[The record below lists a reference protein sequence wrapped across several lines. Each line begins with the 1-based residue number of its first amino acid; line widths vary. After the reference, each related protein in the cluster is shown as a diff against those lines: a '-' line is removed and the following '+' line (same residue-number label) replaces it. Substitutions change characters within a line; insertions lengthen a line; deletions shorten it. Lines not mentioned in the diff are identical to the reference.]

1 VIRRRVRRRILP
13 LIVVVLIAAGAL
25 VAWPPDFDAAAIAER
40 VREAGMLGTVGLLA
54 LLVVQCVVAPIPSE
68 PIMMAAGF
76 VYGPR
81 PAFAIAWTG
90 VVVGA
95 GLCFWLARAYG
106 RPVAERLVSAERLDA
121 AEVGL
126 QRGGPFTTFAALL
139 ALRAIAF
146 HSFDIVSYACG
157 LVRIPFPMFLV
168 ATALGSCPKVF
179 AFTYAGST
187 LAARPA
193 WLDALILA
201 GTVGVLAAVAVA
213 ALLRRRRAA

>member
-1 VIRRRVRRRILP
+1 MGRRLLP
-13 LIVVVLIAAGAL
+13 LIVVVVVVIGAL
-25 VAWPPDFDAAAIAER
+25 VAWPPDFDAVAIAER
-40 VREAGMLGTVGLLA
+40 VRAAGMLGSVGLLA
-54 LLVVQCVVAPIPSE
+54 LLIVQCVVAPVPSE

-81 PAFAIAWTG
+81 SAFAIAWTG
-90 VVVGA
+90 VGVGA
-95 GLCFWLARAYG
+95 ALCFWLARAYG
-106 RPVAERLVSAERLDA
+106 RPVAERLVRADRLDA
-121 AEVGL
+121 AEATL

-157 LVRIPFPMFLV
+157 LVRIPFPLFLA

-179 AFTYAGST
+179 AFTYAGAT
-187 LAARPA
+187 LAARPV

-201 GTVGVLAAVAVA
+201 GTFGVLAALAVA